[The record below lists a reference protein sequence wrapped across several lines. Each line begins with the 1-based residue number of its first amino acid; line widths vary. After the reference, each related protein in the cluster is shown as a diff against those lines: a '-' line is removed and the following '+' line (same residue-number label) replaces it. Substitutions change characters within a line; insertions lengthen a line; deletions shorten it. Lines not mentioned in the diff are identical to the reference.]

1 MIEVGNISKQVTT
14 AEGMLNILD
23 KINLSLASGESLAI
37 VGPSGSGK
45 STLLGILA
53 GLDLP
58 SSGLVRLNGQ
68 DITAMDEEGRAAVR
82 AKHVGFVFQSFHLL
96 PGLTALENV
105 ALPLELQG
113 DREALTTAA
122 YFLQRV
128 GLNHRTTHYPR
139 QLSGGEQQRVA
150 VARAFACRP
159 TILFADEPTG
169 NLDTGTG
176 EKINDLLFELNREE
190 GTTLVLVTHELN
202 LAARCGQRLVLA
214 AGQQVGQAKAQSAV
228 KVKAQ
233 PTAKAKAKPAAK
245 VKAESAAK
253 VKAKPAAKAKVK
265 PAAQVKAKP
274 AAKAKAKPAAKVK
287 AESTTKAKAKPAAQV
302 KAKPAAKAKAK
313 RAAKVKAKPAVQ
325 RGAEPKP
332 TSTPKSARTPM
343 TRARPTVKAKVK
355 QKVVAKPKAIAKAK
369 SKSQGS
375 EI

>member
-14 AEGMLNILD
+14 AEGTLNILD

-233 PTAKAKAKPAAK
+233 PTAKVKAKPAAK
-245 VKAESAAK
+245 VKAES
-253 VKAKPAAKAKVK
+253 
-265 PAAQVKAKP
+265 AAQVKAKP
-274 AAKAKAKPAAKVK
+274 AAKAKAKRAAQVKAKPAA
-287 AESTTKAKAKPAAQV
+287 KAKAKPAAQV
-302 KAKPAAKAKAK
+302 KAKPAAKAKPAVQ
-313 RAAKVKAKPAVQ
+313 VKAKPAVQ
-325 RGAEPKP
+325 RRAESKP
-332 TSTPKSARTPM
+332 TATPKSARTPIA
-343 TRARPTVKAKVK
+343 RATPTAKAKVK

-369 SKSQGS
+369 SKPQGS